1 MKIVYCVN
9 SIRSLGGIQR
19 VTIVKA
25 NALAEVEGN
34 EVYIAVSD
42 HKHGTDVDQLSPKV
56 HVVDLDINYHNHDS
70 GRSKLANIIVGLSK
84 KIPHYKAL
92 KRFLTDLKPD
102 IVISVGTSEKY
113 LLPAMKGRTWKII
126 REFHSEKDYRLK
138 HARSRFDRLKSRLV
152 NFYDFNFVEKK
163 YDKIVVL
170 THEDKDMNWKG
181 WENVSVI
188 PNPTSFKC
196 DEPSPLS
203 EKVVVAMG
211 RLHPVKNFSSLI
223 RAFQLVAQRH
233 PDWTLKIY
241 GQGEMEATLQRQ
253 IDESGLQQQV
263 LLMGF
268 TSNVQEALRCASI
281 CALTSLSEGFA
292 LVITEAM
299 ECGVPVVSY
308 QCPYG
313 PKDIITDGKDGFLV
327 PLNDESTLANRICT
341 LIDDDSLR
349 HDMGQAARLTAKSY
363 QIERI
368 VDQWMALFSQVL
380 KGYDKL

>member
-25 NALAEVEGN
+25 NALAEVAGI
-34 EVYIAVSD
+34 EVYIAVTD

-56 HVVDLDINYHNHDS
+56 HVVDLDINYHNRDS
-70 GRSKLANIIVGLSK
+70 GRSKLINIFVGLSK
-84 KIPHYKAL
+84 KIPHYKVL
-92 KRFLTDLKPD
+92 KQFLTALNPD

-138 HARSRFDRLKSRLV
+138 HARSRLDRLKSRLV
-152 NFYDFNFVEKK
+152 NYYDFNFVEKK
-163 YDKIVVL
+163 YDQIVVL
-170 THEDKDMNWKG
+170 THEDKEKNWTG
-181 WENVSVI
+181 WKNVSVI

-196 DEPSPLS
+196 DEPSPLN

-223 RAFQLVAQRH
+223 RAFKLVAQKY
-233 PDWTLKIY
+233 PDWMLKIY
-241 GQGEMEATLQRQ
+241 GQGEMEAALQRQ
-253 IDESGLQQQV
+253 INESGLQGQV
-263 LLMGF
+263 HLMGF
-268 TSNVQEALRCASI
+268 SSNVPEVLKHASI

-313 PKDIITDGKDGFLV
+313 PKDIITNGKDGFLV
-327 PLNDESTLANRICT
+327 PLNDEQALADRICM
-341 LIDDDSLR
+341 LIEDETMR
-349 HDMGQAARLTAKSY
+349 HNMGQVAKSNAKSY

-368 VDQWMALFSQVL
+368 IEQWKETFNLLQ
-380 KGYDKL
+380 

>member
-1 MKIVYCVN
+1 
-9 SIRSLGGIQR
+9 
-19 VTIVKA
+19 
-25 NALAEVEGN
+25 
-34 EVYIAVSD
+34 
-42 HKHGTDVDQLSPKV
+42 
-56 HVVDLDINYHNHDS
+56 
-70 GRSKLANIIVGLSK
+70 
-84 KIPHYKAL
+84 
-92 KRFLTDLKPD
+92 
-102 IVISVGTSEKY
+102 
-113 LLPAMKGRTWKII
+113 
-126 REFHSEKDYRLK
+126 
-138 HARSRFDRLKSRLV
+138 
-152 NFYDFNFVEKK
+152 
-163 YDKIVVL
+163 
-170 THEDKDMNWKG
+170 
-181 WENVSVI
+181 
-188 PNPTSFKC
+188 
-196 DEPSPLS
+196 
-203 EKVVVAMG
+203 MG

-223 RAFQLVAQRH
+223 RAFKLVAQRH

-341 LIDDDSLR
+341 LIEDETLR
-349 HDMGQAARLTAKSY
+349 QNMGTVAKMNAKSY

-368 VDQWMALFSQVL
+368 IEQWMDTFNNL
-380 KGYDKL
+380 